1 MLENKKLLKL
11 SEVTGTRTK
20 VKVVK
25 NKVAPPF
32 REAVFD
38 IVYGKGISNSGCVL
52 DLATDMNIVDKSGA
66 WFAYNGQKIGQG
78 RENAK
83 LFLEEN
89 PDVMKEIEAKVREN
103 YNMAFENSLT
113 GESDSEESDEDIEL
127 DED

>member
-1 MLENKKLLKL
+1 
-11 SEVTGTRTK
+11 
-20 VKVVK
+20 
-25 NKVAPPF
+25 
-32 REAVFD
+32 
-38 IVYGKGISNSGCVL
+38 
-52 DLATDMNIVDKSGA
+52 MNIVDKSGA

-89 PDVMKEIEAKVREN
+89 PDVMKEIESKVREN